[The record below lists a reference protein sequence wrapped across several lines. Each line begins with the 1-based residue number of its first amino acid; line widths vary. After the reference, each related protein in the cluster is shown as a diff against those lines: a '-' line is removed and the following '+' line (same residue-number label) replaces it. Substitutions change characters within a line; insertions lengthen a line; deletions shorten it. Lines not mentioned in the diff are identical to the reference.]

1 MTASWTNCQ
10 LVQAARVAEAALQA
24 TAAAPTV
31 VPLDRV
37 VEELAAN
44 RLAAEQNTLELKT
57 FTNLLT
63 KSSINQVLRET

>member
-1 MTASWTNCQ
+1 MLVISRVKEGTSMTASWTNCQ

-37 VEELAAN
+37 VE
-44 RLAAEQNTLELKT
+44 
-57 FTNLLT
+57 
-63 KSSINQVLRET
+63 VG